1 MTQTMQFNRDTAIS
15 YLQQILEFELAGV
28 VRYTTYSLRV
38 NNSDKNKI
46 VDFLREQAEESL
58 FHSQK
63 VGSVLVSINGNP
75 QARITP
81 IAELESYSVKDILN
95 ASLAHEKQALGL
107 YEKLLDS
114 LKGSNSDIEVFISN
128 MIEEEGHHT
137 QELAEMID
145 DLNNEQLAVSS

>member
-1 MTQTMQFNRDTAIS
+1 MQFHKDTAIN

-28 VRYTTYSLRV
+28 VRYTTYSLIV
-38 NNSDKNKI
+38 HNNGQNEI

-63 VGSVLVSINGNP
+63 VGEVLVSINGSP

-81 IAELESYSVKDILN
+81 IPELESYSVKNILS
-95 ASLAHEKQALGL
+95 ASLAHEQQALEL
-107 YEKLLDS
+107 YEKLLDA
-114 LKGSNSDIEVFISN
+114 LKGSNSDIEEFISN

-145 DLNNEQLAVSS
+145 NLDEH

>member
-1 MTQTMQFNRDTAIS
+1 MMQFNRDKTINF
-15 YLQQILEFELAGV
+15 LQQILEFELAGV
-28 VRYTTYSLRV
+28 VRYTTYSLMV
-38 NNSDKNKI
+38 NNSEKNEI

-63 VGSVLVSINGNP
+63 VGEALVSINGNP
-75 QARITP
+75 QPRITP

-107 YEKLLDS
+107 YEKLLDT
-114 LKGSNSDIEVFISN
+114 LKGSNSDIEKFVTN
-128 MIEEEGHHT
+128 MIHEEGHHA

-145 DLNNEQLAVSS
+145 GLNSEQ

>member
-1 MTQTMQFNRDTAIS
+1 MTKMMQFNRDKAIN

-28 VRYTTYSLRV
+28 VRYTTYSLMV
-38 NNSDKNKI
+38 NNSDKNEV
-46 VDFLREQAEESL
+46 VDFLKEQAEESL

-63 VGSVLVSINGNP
+63 VGQVLVSINGNP
-75 QARITP
+75 QPRITP

-107 YEKLLDS
+107 YEQLLDT
-114 LKGSNSDIEVFISN
+114 LKGTNSDIETFISN

-145 DLNNEQLAVSS
+145 GLNKQ

>member
-1 MTQTMQFNRDTAIS
+1 MMQFNRQETIN

-28 VRYTTYSLRV
+28 VRYTTYSLMV
-38 NNSDKNKI
+38 NNGEKNEI

-58 FHSQK
+58 FHSRK
-63 VGSVLVSINGNP
+63 VGEVLVSIDGNP
-75 QARITP
+75 QPRITP
-81 IAELESYSVKDILN
+81 IAELESYSVKDILS

-107 YEKLLDS
+107 YQKLLNV
-114 LKGSNSDIEVFISN
+114 LEGSNSDIENFISN

-145 DLNNEQLAVSS
+145 GLDEES

>member
-1 MTQTMQFNRDTAIS
+1 MTNMMQFNRAKTIN

-28 VRYTTYSLRV
+28 VRYTTYSLMV
-38 NNSDKNKI
+38 NNTDKNEI

-58 FHSQK
+58 FHSRK
-63 VGSVLVSINGNP
+63 VGEVLVSINGNP

-81 IAELESYSVKDILN
+81 IAELESYSVKDILS
-95 ASLAHEKQALGL
+95 ASLTHEKQALGL
-107 YEKLLDS
+107 YEKLLDA
-114 LKGSNSDIEVFISN
+114 LKGSNSEIEEFISN

-145 DLNNEQLAVSS
+145 DLDS